1 MNFVIISLVKSCYLY
16 ALELVMSN
24 ILSLIKWCMIQ
35 VEYTAGLS
43 LTYFMM
49 QLNLKF
55 NLTGSI
61 VEEFH
66 NIVR

>member
-1 MNFVIISLVKSCYLY
+1 
-16 ALELVMSN
+16 
-24 ILSLIKWCMIQ
+24 MIQ

-49 QLNLKF
+49 QLNWKF

-61 VEEFH
+61 VEEFY
-66 NIVR
+66 NIVRWVEQYL